1 MMGESEKR
9 DETESRKSFKRNGIL
24 YTILIPYAAYTIIVL
39 VIFFILI
46 EVLVYHHTKTVI
58 ENSANRTL
66 EQIYH
71 TSDILLEYNFSYY
84 FDVYYDAQ
92 TRRYLNASD
101 MDPNQYT
108 EVVDYLLDCAGRDI
122 ITHSLYLYNEE
133 MGIVFTSNGGAFPI
147 EDFYDRAIIDS
158 FVNGDGAGRFIPR
171 SLKEK
176 PGSSWKTSNVI
187 SYCFQDESLSPGK
200 HMALIVNIGQEK
212 YQGLIGKNL
221 EETSVIAEV
230 INTDGYLVSGTE
242 GAIGQKISDSYSQH
256 ILQSGK
262 EKGTF
267 NYEDSRGKFY
277 VSWQNSSYF
286 GWIYVG
292 RANYG
297 ELLSGFYAYNFIII
311 AAAVFF
317 VLLGLF
323 FSFKFTKKIYVP
335 LRKLISRVDMDGVRD
350 SDCRDE
356 YELLSAALKE
366 LEVNASQMKGIE
378 YRYHLNKRNEIIRK
392 LLHGD
397 SYWDKNVKELE
408 KAGLIYKGAIYCV
421 ASFSFNHL
429 DTLKNV
435 YSQADMEL
443 FCFSMINM
451 LEEYL
456 SNKGYT
462 VYGVEDEK
470 YSVRII
476 IHLKEE
482 YEKSAEYALDTFP
495 NENAI
500 GIQQLLYEA
509 KKELERVLKP
519 ITLFVSVG
527 RSVDGAD
534 ELHRSWLD
542 TKYADIY
549 RFVRGTELVTVF
561 TPHMENYESGIP
573 YPIEIEKQLL
583 TNLKAAKE
591 NEVLLNLDGFFAA
604 IEKMSPDEMR
614 WAINQIMTSIFRISM
629 MNQYKMKDNSPL
641 DLRSWTH
648 KINATDTAGEMKEM
662 LIELLKNLSVES
674 WDAHS
679 AKQKTAAAMKEYV
692 DANFSDSTLSV
703 TGIAAFA
710 GVSVNYARQ
719 IFKDKYGLSISD
731 YILEKR
737 IETAKQLLLTTDYT
751 SKKIAEMA
759 GYTDHR
765 YFYVVFKKKA
775 GETAENFRRKKGL
788 LSEDCQEEK

>member
-1 MMGESEKR
+1 MGKSGKR
-9 DETESRKSFKRNGIL
+9 VRAGSKKFLKRNGIL
-24 YTILIPYAAYTIIVL
+24 HTILIPYAAYTVFVL
-39 VIFFILI
+39 ILYFILI
-46 EVLVYHHTKTVI
+46 EVLVFHHTKSVI
-58 ENSANRTL
+58 ENSTNRTL

-108 EVVDYLLDCAGRDI
+108 EVIDYLLDCAGKDI
-122 ITHSLYLYNEE
+122 ITHSIYLYNEQ

-147 EDFYDRAIIDS
+147 EGFYDREIIDS
-158 FVNGDGAGRFIPR
+158 FVQGDGTGRFIPR
-171 SLKEK
+171 SLEEK
-176 PGSSWKTSNVI
+176 AGSSWKTSNVI

-230 INTDGYLVSGTE
+230 INSDGYLVSGA
-242 GAIGQKISDSYSQH
+242 GGGIGQEISGGYARQ
-256 ILQSGK
+256 ILQSGA

-267 NYEDSRGKFY
+267 DYDDSSGKFY
-277 VSWQNSSYF
+277 VSWQNSNYF

-297 ELLSGFYAYNFIII
+297 ELLSGFYTYNFIII

-317 VLLGLF
+317 VLLGLS
-323 FSFKFTKKIYVP
+323 FSFIFTRKIYVP
-335 LRKLISRVDMDGVRD
+335 LRKLVSRVDADGMQGG
-350 SDCRDE
+350 DCRDE
-356 YELLSAALKE
+356 YELLGTALKE
-366 LEVNASQMKGIE
+366 MEANASQMKGIE
-378 YRYHLNKRNEIIRK
+378 YRYHLSKRNEIIRK

-397 SYWDKNVKELE
+397 SNWEKDEKELE
-408 KAGLIYKGAIYCV
+408 KEGLIYRGAVYCV

-429 DTLKNV
+429 ESLKSV

-443 FCFSMINM
+443 FCFSVVNI

-456 SNKGYT
+456 GNEGYT
-462 VYGVEDEK
+462 VFGVEDESH
-470 YSVRII
+470 SVRIVI
-476 IHLKEE
+476 QLAEE
-482 YEKSAEYALDTFP
+482 YEKSREYALDTFP
-495 NENAI
+495 NENATE
-500 GIQQLLYEA
+500 IQRLLYGA
-509 KKELERVLKP
+509 KQELEKILKP

-527 RSVDGAD
+527 RSVAGAE

-542 TKYADIY
+542 TKFADIY
-549 RFVRGTELVTVF
+549 RFVRGTELVTLF

-573 YPIEIEKQLL
+573 YPMEIEKQLL
-583 TNLKAAKE
+583 ANLKAAKE
-591 NEVLLNLDGFFAA
+591 KEVLVNLDDFFNA
-604 IEKMSPDEMR
+604 IEKMAPDEMR

-641 DLRSWTH
+641 DWKSWTH
-648 KINATDTAGEMKEM
+648 KINATDTGAEMREM
-662 LIELLKNLSVES
+662 LIQLLKNLAVEGGES
-674 WDAHS
+674 QS
-679 AKQKTAAAMKEYV
+679 SKLKTAELMKDYV
-692 DANFSDSTLSV
+692 DVKFSESTLSA
-703 TGIAAFA
+703 TEIASYA

-719 IFKDKYGLSISD
+719 IYKDKYGISISD

-737 IETAKQLLLTTDYT
+737 IEKAKELLLNTDYT
-751 SKKIAEMA
+751 SKRIAEMA

-765 YFYVVFKKKA
+765 YFYVVFKKKV

-788 LSEDCQEEK
+788 LSEEGQETQ

>member
-1 MMGESEKR
+1 MGESEKR
-9 DETESRKSFKRNGIL
+9 VRTKSKKFFQRNGIL

-39 VIFFILI
+39 IIYFILI
-46 EVLVYHHTKTVI
+46 EVLVFHHTKSVI
-58 ENSANRTL
+58 ENSTNRTL

-84 FDVYYDAQ
+84 FDVYYAAQ
-92 TRRYLNASD
+92 TRRYLNASN

-122 ITHSLYLYNEE
+122 ITHSLYLYNEQL
-133 MGIVFTSNGGAFPI
+133 GIVFTSNGGAFPI
-147 EDFYDRAIIDS
+147 EDFYDREMIDF
-158 FVNGDGAGRFIPR
+158 FVMGDGAGRFIPR
-171 SLKEK
+171 SLEEK

-221 EETSVIAEV
+221 EDTSVTAEV
-230 INTDGYLVSGTE
+230 INDDGYLVSGAQ
-242 GAIGQKISDSYSQH
+242 GGIGQRISDSYSQH

-267 NYEDSRGKFY
+267 NYNDPNGEFY
-277 VSWQNSSYF
+277 VSWRNSNYF

-297 ELLSGFYAYNFIII
+297 ELLSGFYRYNFIII
-311 AAAVFF
+311 ASAVLF

-323 FSFKFTKKIYVP
+323 FSFIFTRRIYVP
-335 LRKLISRVDMDGVRD
+335 LRKLISRVDVEGMQD
-350 SDCRDE
+350 SDCLDE
-356 YELLSAALKE
+356 YELLNAALKE

-378 YRYHLNKRNEIIRK
+378 YRYHLSKRNEIIRK

-397 SYWDKNVKELE
+397 SYWEKNEKELE
-408 KAGLIYKGAIYCV
+408 KAGLIYKGAVYCV

-429 DTLKNV
+429 DSLKNI
-435 YSQADMEL
+435 YSQSDMEL
-443 FCFSMINM
+443 FCFSIINM

-456 SNKGYT
+456 GNRGYT
-462 VYGVEDEK
+462 VYGVEDDN
-470 YSVRII
+470 YSVHII
-476 IHLKEE
+476 MQLEEE
-482 YEKSAEYALDTFP
+482 YEKSAEYALNTFP
-495 NENAI
+495 NENITA
-500 GIQQLLYEA
+500 IQQLLYEA

-549 RFVRGTELVTVF
+549 RFVRGTEQITLF

-583 TNLKAAKE
+583 SNLKASKE
-591 NEVLLNLDGFFAA
+591 NEVLLNLDEFFAA
-604 IEKMSPDEMR
+604 IEKMAPDEMR

-641 DLRSWTH
+641 DWKSWTH
-648 KINATDTAGEMKEM
+648 KINATDTADEMREM
-662 LIELLKNLSVES
+662 LIQLLMNLSVES
-674 WDAHS
+674 GDSHS
-679 AKQKTAAAMKEYV
+679 AKQKTAAAIKDFV
-692 DANFSDSTLSV
+692 DGNFSDSTLSV
-703 TGIAAFA
+703 TGIAVCA

-719 IFKDKYGLSISD
+719 IFKDRYGISISD

-737 IETAKQLLLTTDYT
+737 IEKAKELLLTTDYT

-765 YFYVVFKKKA
+765 YFYVVFKKKV

-788 LSEDCQEEK
+788 SSEDSQEIK